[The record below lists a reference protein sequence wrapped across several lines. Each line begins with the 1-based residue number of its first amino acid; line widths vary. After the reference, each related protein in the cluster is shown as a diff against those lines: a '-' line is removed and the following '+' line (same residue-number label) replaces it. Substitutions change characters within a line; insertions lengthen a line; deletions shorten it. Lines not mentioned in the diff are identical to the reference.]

1 MEELLVYISTQVFV
15 EFIGANTIALYR
27 KLTGDKRKYS
37 IIKKNTA
44 HYLKIWVGAIVS
56 GILIILFVRI
66 VDNRW

>member
-1 MEELLVYISTQVFV
+1 MEELLVYISTQIFV
-15 EFIGANTIALYR
+15 EFIGGNTIALYR

-37 IIKKNTA
+37 IIKKNIA
-44 HYLKIWVGAIVS
+44 HYLKVWVGAIVS